1 MVGMTR
7 ASRGPEAV
15 KAALIEAAIDL
26 FARDG
31 DASVRAVATHA
42 GVNHG
47 LVHHY
52 FGGKQGLRM
61 AVLERLAA
69 SLNRSLDTVTGT
81 GAREVTR
88 AALRVA
94 DQDPRMIKIL
104 ARALLDGESPHRLQS
119 SFPVVERLLAFP
131 RAVDREATRAL
142 LAEGLAFAMGS
153 LVFGPWIA
161 AALGLDD
168 EQFDAIRR
176 DAIEHNLDRLEGLG
190 PKTR

>member
-1 MVGMTR
+1 MTG

-31 DASVRAVATHA
+31 DASVRAVAAHA

-52 FGGKQGLRM
+52 FGGKAGLRT
-61 AVLERLAA
+61 AVLDRLAA
-69 SLNRSLDTVTGT
+69 SLHQSLDM
-81 GAREVTR
+81 AADSCPREVNR

-94 DQDPRMIKIL
+94 EQDPRMIKIL
-104 ARALLDGESPHRLQS
+104 ARALLDGESPRRLQS
-119 SFPVVERLLAFP
+119 SFPVVERLLAVP
-131 RAVDREATRAL
+131 RPVDRDTARAL
-142 LAEGLAFAMGS
+142 LAEGLALALGS
-153 LVFGPWIA
+153 MVFGPWIA
-161 AALGLDD
+161 TALGLDD

-176 DAIEHNLDRLEGLG
+176 DAIEHNLDRLEGRG
-190 PKTR
+190 PTTR